1 MDFSETIND
10 IAIYL
15 QNNIYVTLGLVLV
28 FLLLIFRKPKIFIA
42 IVVIVFLLYGVLFMI
57 SDVTETG
64 DAHRQ
69 ETAKEKILND

>member
-10 IAIYL
+10 IAVYL
-15 QNNIYVTLGLVLV
+15 QSNIYVTLGLVLV
-28 FLLLIFRKPKIFIA
+28 SLLLIFRKPKIFIA
-42 IVVIVFLLYGVLFMI
+42 ILVIVFLLYGVLFMI

-69 ETAKEKILND
+69 VTAKDKILKD

>member
-10 IAIYL
+10 IAVYL
-15 QNNIYVTLGLVLV
+15 QSNIYVTLGLVLV
-28 FLLLIFRKPKIFIA
+28 FLLLIFRKTKLFIA
-42 IVVIVFLLYGVLFMI
+42 IFVIAFLMFVILSMI
-57 SDVTETG
+57 SNVADIG

>member
-10 IAIYL
+10 IATYL
-15 QNNIYVTLGLVLV
+15 QSNIYVTLGLVLV

-42 IVVIVFLLYGVLFMI
+42 IAVIVFLLYGVLFMI

-64 DAHRQ
+64 DEHRQ
-69 ETAKEKILND
+69 EMVKEKILKD